1 MEGGWKSAG
10 YDNGLTV
17 RKNLLLLFAPVLY
30 IENDVFYQDRLWTTV
45 GKVEERRMGFSQEGA
60 PLTCALHPELATAHL

>member
-17 RKNLLLLFAPVLY
+17 RKNSSFLHHRNTETMFLPRQAR
-30 IENDVFYQDRLWTTV
+30 DKG
-45 GKVEERRMGFSQEGA
+45 GKN
-60 PLTCALHPELATAHL
+60 

>member
-17 RKNLLLLFAPVLY
+17 RRKNLLLLFAPVLY
-30 IENDVFYQDRLWTTV
+30 IEKRCFFYQERLWTKV
-45 GKVEERRMGFSQEGA
+45 GKVEERR
-60 PLTCALHPELATAHL
+60 